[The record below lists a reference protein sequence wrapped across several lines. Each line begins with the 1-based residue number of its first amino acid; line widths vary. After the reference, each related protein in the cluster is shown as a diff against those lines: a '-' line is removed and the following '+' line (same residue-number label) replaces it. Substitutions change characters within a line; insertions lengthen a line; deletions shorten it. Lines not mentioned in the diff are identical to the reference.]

1 MSQHCGYIVKV
12 DKLRKHDNA
21 DRLQIAT
28 FFNTDVVVGI
38 DTKVGDIGVYFPSD
52 LKLGI
57 EFCEANNLCR
67 KKDENGNN
75 IGGFLDPEKRNVKAI
90 KLRGVKS
97 DGIYCPI
104 KSLETFCDIN
114 SLSVGDTITILNG
127 IVICEKYIPNRQ
139 RMSDGINK
147 VKTIKIKP
155 VEYPLF
161 TEHVDTEQLVYNIS
175 AFKPGDICYITLKM
189 HGCFT
194 KGTRVRMW
202 GEKRCKKI
210 EDISVG
216 DVVVGYNEDINKY
229 VPSKVTNTFRNGL
242 TNDWVRLY
250 VSRNGLPGERYSK
263 ITCTPNHKF
272 YQNGKYVEA
281 KELNIGDAINIAKE
295 TLHLTPTQKSI
306 LVGLMLGDGS
316 VTLRKT
322 AAKVYFSHKE
332 SHRGLLEYEIQSL
345 GNICDGIID
354 SRTSGYGTKMI
365 RAKTKELASIKSLY
379 DEIFVGNHKFIY
391 DKLYK
396 YFDEI
401 ALAFLYLGDGS
412 LGHSDSQ
419 QDRAHIAI
427 CSFSEEYGRQ
437 LVDIINKKFD
447 MNCKFYVDSRGFS
460 RCRFNK
466 DDANKLFDIIEKYI
480 PLCCRYKLPNGY
492 SFTNPEPLNLS
503 TEAEF
508 GYEEIESVI
517 VNKEELYSLNGKMK
531 YDIETETHTD
541 VVGNSLV
548 HNSSGRSAYTIK
560 KSKRKQG
567 WIDKILRRPCVID
580 NTWDYISG
588 SRRVVLDDYSGGFYG
603 DNIFRKKYQDFFS
616 GKLMKGEEVFYEI
629 VGFVS
634 ENKPIMPDGNNKKL
648 NDKEFVKQYGDTT
661 RFSYGC
667 EDGENDIY
675 VYRMTITNEDG
686 YVVEYP
692 WELVKLRCEQMGVK
706 HVPEFERFIYTT
718 EEDLMNRVNSFVDG
732 ADPIGKTHVREG
744 VVVRINN
751 RPIFKAYK
759 HKSYEFRVLE
769 GLIKESAVAPDIEEA
784 QEV

>member
-67 KKDENGNN
+67 KKDENGDN

-97 DGIYCPI
+97 DGVYCPI

-114 SLSVGDTITILNG
+114 SLSVGDTIATLNG

-189 HGCFT
+189 HG
-194 KGTRVRMW
+194 
-202 GEKRCKKI
+202 
-210 EDISVG
+210 
-216 DVVVGYNEDINKY
+216 
-229 VPSKVTNTFRNGL
+229 
-242 TNDWVRLY
+242 
-250 VSRNGLPGERYSK
+250 
-263 ITCTPNHKF
+263 
-272 YQNGKYVEA
+272 
-281 KELNIGDAINIAKE
+281 
-295 TLHLTPTQKSI
+295 
-306 LVGLMLGDGS
+306 
-316 VTLRKT
+316 
-322 AAKVYFSHKE
+322 
-332 SHRGLLEYEIQSL
+332 
-345 GNICDGIID
+345 
-354 SRTSGYGTKMI
+354 TSGRT
-365 RAKTKELASIKSLY
+365 
-379 DEIFVGNHKFIY
+379 GN
-391 DKLYK
+391 
-396 YFDEI
+396 
-401 ALAFLYLGDGS
+401 
-412 LGHSDSQ
+412 
-419 QDRAHIAI
+419 
-427 CSFSEEYGRQ
+427 
-437 LVDIINKKFD
+437 
-447 MNCKFYVDSRGFS
+447 
-460 RCRFNK
+460 
-466 DDANKLFDIIEKYI
+466 
-480 PLCCRYKLPNGY
+480 
-492 SFTNPEPLNLS
+492 
-503 TEAEF
+503 
-508 GYEEIESVI
+508 
-517 VNKEELYSLNGKMK
+517 
-531 YDIETETHTD
+531 
-541 VVGNSLV
+541 
-548 HNSSGRSAYTIK
+548 TIK
-560 KSKRKQG
+560 ISEKNKSF
-567 WIDKILRRPCVID
+567 IDKILRREPKKET
-580 NTWDYISG
+580 NWDIVSG
-588 SRRVVLDDYSGGFYG
+588 TRRVVLDDYSGGFYG
-603 DNIFRKKYQDFFS
+603 DNIFRKKYQDLFS

-706 HVPEFERFIYTT
+706 HVPEFDKFIYTT

-744 VVVRINN
+744 VVARIDN